1 MYKYSLTKPRAHVQ
15 RIHLWHSLEEL
26 APHDALFWWGAL
38 RYQIIFNFKKKPL
51 TLQGY
56 AYEETFTELEDYVCP
71 VTNIRNLPP
80 FSRQEE
86 CKCRTPLDFDPKP
99 KGTGKFFNFRDDQ
112 GSFRIGKRVTQIYI
126 YIIHGKQE
134 VYTLIARGPYTYYQV
149 PMWYVFAF

>member
-1 MYKYSLTKPRAHVQ
+1 MYKYSLTRPRANIK

-56 AYEETFTELEDYVCP
+56 AYEETYTELEDYVCP
-71 VTNIRNLPP
+71 VTNIKNLPP

-86 CKCRTPLDFDPKP
+86 CKCRTPLDFDLNQ
-99 KGTGKFFNFRDDQ
+99 KGQ
-112 GSFRIGKRVTQIYI
+112 ASFSTLETTKEALGLVRKLVKYI
-126 YIIHGKQE
+126 YIIHGKQG
-134 VYTLIARGPYTYYQV
+134 VYTLIVKGQFTYYQV